1 MIKIKQAWYVKQLPQ
16 HVVAELLDARLV
28 MFRLTP
34 FRKVGEAEFIPY
46 LGHHPSKCTS
56 SVVPGYVLKHYGL
69 VAEPLLPTKETGGL
83 TTWEAEQEY
92 GLPEGTIRR
101 DIHRGRFEAGEYQKV
116 GRRWILS
123 REAIER
129 VYKKE
134 AAKMK
139 KIKVVIIE
147 AGIDYTSRL
156 ESFEMELPEDKDQAV
171 AEAIEAVEARGY
183 NVIPD
188 EQGGCNEYVSV
199 SGGEDYIAI
208 TVEPEKEGD

>member
-1 MIKIKQAWYVKQLPQ
+1 MILYRQEMRKPNQKGGIPMIKIKQAWYVKQLPQ

-34 FRKVGEAEFIPY
+34 FRKVEEAEFKPY
-46 LGHHPSKCTS
+46 MGPHPSKCTS

-69 VAEPLLPTKETGGL
+69 ECGPLLPTKETGGL

-101 DIHRGRFEAGEYQKV
+101 DIHRGRFKDGEYQKV

-129 VYKKE
+129 VY
-134 AAKMK
+134 
-139 KIKVVIIE
+139 
-147 AGIDYTSRL
+147 DDS
-156 ESFEMELPEDKDQAV
+156 
-171 AEAIEAVEARGY
+171 
-183 NVIPD
+183 PD
-188 EQGGCNEYVSV
+188 
-199 SGGEDYIAI
+199 
-208 TVEPEKEGD
+208 

>member
-34 FRKVGEAEFIPY
+34 FRKVEEAEFKPY
-46 LGHHPSKCTS
+46 MGPHPSKCTS

-139 KIKVVIIE
+139 KIEVVIIE

-183 NVIPD
+183 TVLPND
-188 EQGGCNEYVSV
+188 RGGCNEYVSV
-199 SGGEDYIAI
+199 SGGEDYIAV
-208 TVEPEKEGD
+208 TVAPSAE

>member
-34 FRKVGEAEFIPY
+34 FRKVEEAEFKPY
-46 LGHHPSKCTS
+46 MGPHPSKCTS

-69 VAEPLLPTKETGGL
+69 ECGPLLPTKETGGL
-83 TTWEAEQEY
+83 TTLEAEREY
-92 GLPEGTIRR
+92 GLPEGTVRR
-101 DIHRGRFEAGEYQKV
+101 DIHRKRFKDTEYQKV
-116 GRRWILS
+116 GRGWIVS

-139 KIKVVIIE
+139 KSKSLL
-147 AGIDYTSRL
+147 SRRD
-156 ESFEMELPEDKDQAV
+156 EEGQKKED
-171 AEAIEAVEARGY
+171 E
-183 NVIPD
+183 
-188 EQGGCNEYVSV
+188 
-199 SGGEDYIAI
+199 
-208 TVEPEKEGD
+208 

>member
-1 MIKIKQAWYVKQLPQ
+1 MIKIKRAWYVKQLPQ

-28 MFRLTP
+28 MFNLTP
-34 FRKVGEAEFIPY
+34 FRKVSEAELTPY

-69 VAEPLLPTKETGGL
+69 EAEPPLPTKETGGL

-101 DIHRGRFEAGEYQKV
+101 DIHRERFEAGEYQKV
-116 GRRWILS
+116 GRGWILS

-139 KIKVVIIE
+139 KIEVVIIE

-156 ESFEMELPEDKDQAV
+156 ESFMMNVTGGDEVEKAIAEVEEKGYKVIANAEGGQNELCTV
-171 AEAIEAVEARGY
+171 T
-183 NVIPD
+183 
-188 EQGGCNEYVSV
+188 GGD
-199 SGGEDYIAI
+199 DYIAV
-208 TVEPEKEGD
+208 TVQPR

>member
-69 VAEPLLPTKETGGL
+69 EAEPLLPTKETGGL
-83 TTWEAEQEY
+83 TTLEAEREY
-92 GLPEGTIRR
+92 DLPEGTVRR
-101 DIHRGRFEAGEYQKV
+101 DIHRERFEAGEYQKV
-116 GRRWILS
+116 GRGWILS

-129 VYKKE
+129 VYKKG
-134 AAKMK
+134 ASKM
-139 KIKVVIIE
+139 IEVVIIE
-147 AGIDYTSRL
+147 AGVDYTDRL
-156 ESFEMELPEDKDQAV
+156 GSLMMEAGGDVVEK
-171 AEAIEAVEARGY
+171 AIAAVEAEGY
-183 NVIPD
+183 TVIPNT
-188 EQGGCNEYVSV
+188 EGGQNELCTV
-199 SGGEDYIAI
+199 SGGGDYIAI
-208 TVEPEKEGD
+208 TVEPK